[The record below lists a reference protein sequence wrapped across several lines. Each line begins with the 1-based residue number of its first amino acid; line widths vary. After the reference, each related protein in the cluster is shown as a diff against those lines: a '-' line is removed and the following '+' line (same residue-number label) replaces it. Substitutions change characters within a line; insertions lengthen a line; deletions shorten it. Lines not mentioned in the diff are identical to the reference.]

1 VYPLLGAVIGWASR
15 KRLSRVSGVSL
26 AFGKAKNRTTR
37 RRVGPVGLQ
46 RDLAARSELHMRA
59 CLARLG
65 GQYCQDRWVA
75 AGLAASVVRERRNA
89 AANRGPG

>member
-1 VYPLLGAVIGWASR
+1 
-15 KRLSRVSGVSL
+15 
-26 AFGKAKNRTTR
+26 
-37 RRVGPVGLQ
+37 
-46 RDLAARSELHMRA
+46 MRA

-89 AANRGPG
+89 AANRGPGQKAVVLYAMHCTGRMWADKPYGQKRRTCMCEEWEMK